1 MASPVQ
7 NNQPSQL
14 LVGIDVGSTTAKIA
28 VMDAASHEMLM
39 RRYVRHHAQQANC
52 LKSLLA
58 ELDQQFGGIPMR
70 AALCGSGGAAL
81 AEALDLPY
89 VQEVVANSLA
99 VGANYPT
106 ARTAIELGGQD
117 AKMIFFKFDNE
128 ANCLSVADMRMNGS
142 CAGGTGAFIDEIA
155 TLLKVP
161 TEQFNDLAQQ
171 GKAVHNVSGRCGVY
185 AKTDI
190 QPLLNQGVPKADI
203 ALSSFHA
210 IAKQTIGGLA
220 QGLEIEAP
228 VVFEGGPLT
237 FNPRL
242 IAVFAERL
250 ELGRKDIIIPDHPET
265 IVAVGAALALEELF
279 ADRQARL
286 VPSQAIKTLE
296 EAHIVVI
303 DDAAGSA
310 ASQSAYAGKPF
321 FETDAERARLQR
333 TPSAAPN
340 KNRT

>member
-1 MASPVQ
+1 MQ
-7 NNQPSQL
+7 NNQSSQL

-58 ELDQQFGGIPMR
+58 ELDQRFEGIPMR

-142 CAGGTGAFIDEIA
+142 
-155 TLLKVP
+155 
-161 TEQFNDLAQQ
+161 
-171 GKAVHNVSGRCGVY
+171 
-185 AKTDI
+185 
-190 QPLLNQGVPKADI
+190 
-203 ALSSFHA
+203 
-210 IAKQTIGGLA
+210 
-220 QGLEIEAP
+220 
-228 VVFEGGPLT
+228 
-237 FNPRL
+237 
-242 IAVFAERL
+242 
-250 ELGRKDIIIPDHPET
+250 
-265 IVAVGAALALEELF
+265 
-279 ADRQARL
+279 
-286 VPSQAIKTLE
+286 
-296 EAHIVVI
+296 
-303 DDAAGSA
+303 
-310 ASQSAYAGKPF
+310 
-321 FETDAERARLQR
+321 
-333 TPSAAPN
+333 
-340 KNRT
+340 

>member
-7 NNQPSQL
+7 NNQSSQL

-58 ELDQQFGGIPMR
+58 ELDQRFEGIPMR

-128 ANCLSVADMRMNGS
+128 ANCLSVADMRMNLR
-142 CAGGTGAFIDEIA
+142 F
-155 TLLKVP
+155 TL
-161 TEQFNDLAQQ
+161 
-171 GKAVHNVSGRCGVY
+171 S
-185 AKTDI
+185 
-190 QPLLNQGVPKADI
+190 
-203 ALSSFHA
+203 
-210 IAKQTIGGLA
+210 
-220 QGLEIEAP
+220 
-228 VVFEGGPLT
+228 
-237 FNPRL
+237 
-242 IAVFAERL
+242 
-250 ELGRKDIIIPDHPET
+250 
-265 IVAVGAALALEELF
+265 
-279 ADRQARL
+279 
-286 VPSQAIKTLE
+286 PS
-296 EAHIVVI
+296 
-303 DDAAGSA
+303 
-310 ASQSAYAGKPF
+310 
-321 FETDAERARLQR
+321 R
-333 TPSAAPN
+333 PSAAWLRAWKSRLLLYSKAGPSPST
-340 KNRT
+340 RA